1 MMRMTRRA
9 MLAGAAG
16 LAAMPA
22 FAATQS
28 APGAAVIRSAGKR
41 DYGAAMAAIQAYAQ
55 AELTAIGLPGMTM
68 SLVADDGFAATV
80 TLGWADLTAR
90 TPVRPDHLFEI
101 GSISKSLVALTL
113 WSMAGEGL
121 IDLDAPASRY
131 LPATLLPPEP
141 ITTQQILNHVAGL
154 PNGAPPLP
162 HVAGD
167 RLWTGLPAG
176 RKFYYSNTGYQ
187 LAGLLIGAVA
197 KRPHASEIAARVLRP
212 IGMKDAAAVITSA
225 DRLRLAQGYAPQR
238 DDIYP
243 LTGAVLAEGPWNEM
257 DMAAGSV
264 IATADDMAGYLRFV
278 IALGR
283 GQGAPILTDAA
294 AKRLL
299 ATAVDAPEFGN
310 KAGYA
315 SGFEKTFV
323 DSRPMLHHT
332 GGMLHFSSSFDVDAA
347 EGVGCFASV
356 NGRLGEYRPVATTAY
371 AVRVLRAA
379 RLGKPLPAAPD
390 PLAFRMIARP
400 DRFVGRWVAAD
411 GRMLDVVR
419 SGEGVALV
427 DGARRG
433 RLEAGGGTKLV
444 TDLAGWDAGQL
455 EFSAT
460 SKGKNAALDR
470 LWYRDV
476 PLARDAAPP
485 PAAPTPDR
493 LQALVGNYRT
503 NDQWVGL
510 LDVVA
515 RGDGL
520 ELVGFGPLVEEPAGY
535 WRLVEDEGG
544 LERLRFDQ
552 IMGGRAQRLSFSG
565 NDLWRLG

>member
-1 MMRMTRRA
+1 MRMTRRA

-16 LAAMPA
+16 LVALPA
-22 FAATQS
+22 FAAIQS
-28 APGAAVIRSAGKR
+28 APGTAIVRSPGRR
-41 DYGAAMAAIQAYAQ
+41 DYGAAVAAIQSYAQ
-55 AELTAIGLPGMTM
+55 AELTATGLPGMTM

-80 TLGWADLTAR
+80 SLGWADLTQR

-121 IDLDAPASRY
+121 IDLDAPVSRY

-154 PNGAPPLP
+154 PNGAPPVP

-167 RLWTGLPAG
+167 RLWTGLPPG
-176 RKFYYSNTGYQ
+176 KKFYYSNTGYQ

-197 KRPHASEIAARVLRP
+197 RRSHAAEIATRVLRP

-225 DRLRLAQGYAPQR
+225 DRLRLAQGYAPLR
-238 DDIYP
+238 DDTYP
-243 LTGAVLAEGPWNEM
+243 LTGATLAEGPWNEM

-283 GQGAPILTDAA
+283 GKGAPILTDAA
-294 AKRLL
+294 ATRLL
-299 ATAVDAPEFGN
+299 ATAADAPEFGD
-310 KAGYA
+310 KARYA
-315 SGFEKTFV
+315 SGFEKTFI
-323 DSRPMLHHT
+323 DGRPMLHHT
-332 GGMLHFSSSFDVDAA
+332 GGMLQFSSSFDVDAA
-347 EGVGCFASV
+347 EGIGCFASV

-371 AVRVLRAA
+371 AMRVLRAA
-379 RLGKPLPAAPD
+379 RLGKPLPSAPD
-390 PLAFRMIARP
+390 PFGFRTVARP
-400 DRFVGRWVAAD
+400 DRFVGGWVAAD
-411 GRMLDVVR
+411 GRTLEVVR
-419 SGEGVALV
+419 SGEGLALI

-433 RLEAGGGTKLV
+433 RLEAGGGAKLV
-444 TDLAGWDAGQL
+444 TDLSGWEAGQL
-455 EFSAT
+455 EFSA
-460 SKGKNAALDR
+460 SGKGKDAALDR

-476 PLARDAAPP
+476 PLGRGAAPP
-485 PAAPTPDR
+485 PLAPTPER

-515 RGDGL
+515 RGDRL
-520 ELVGFGPLVEEPAGY
+520 ELVGFGALVEDAGGY
-535 WRLVEDEGG
+535 WRLAEDEGG
-544 LERLRFDQ
+544 LERMRFDQ
-552 IMGGRAQRLSFSG
+552 MLGGRAQRLSFSG